1 MVRIPYDVEKR
12 DEPRL
17 GLVVLQSDETIEND
31 FRRLLPSEATLH
43 VSRVPSGEEVTA
55 STLSEME
62 HHIGQSAGLLPRPA
76 RFDAVGYGC
85 TSGTSV
91 IGVTKIA
98 DLVHGGANTRA
109 VTEPVSALIAACGHL
124 GISRLAFLSPYVA
137 EVSSRM
143 RNVLAENGIET
154 PVFGSFETAEEAVVA
169 RITGASAARAAQDL
183 ALDPA
188 VEAVFVSCTNLR
200 TLDII
205 PDIEARTGKPVLSSN
220 QVLAWHMCRLC
231 GLEPGANGV
240 GKLFSVRSRAVA

>member
-1 MVRIPYDVEKR
+1 VVRIPYDVEQR

-31 FRRLLPSEATLH
+31 LRRLLPSEATLH
-43 VSRVPSGEEVTA
+43 ISRVPSGEEVTA
-55 STLSEME
+55 TTLSEME
-62 HHIGQSAGLLPRPA
+62 NHIEASAGLLPRPA

-91 IGVTKIA
+91 IGVKKIA
-98 DLVHGGANTRA
+98 ELVHGGANTRA
-109 VTEPVSALIAACGHL
+109 VTEPVSALIAACRHL
-124 GISRLAFLSPYVA
+124 GVSRLAFLSPYVA

-143 RNVLAENGIET
+143 RTVLAENGIET

-169 RITGASAARAAQDL
+169 RITMSSAARAAQDL
-183 ALDPA
+183 AEDPA

-200 TLDII
+200 TLDVI
-205 PDIEARTGKPVLSSN
+205 PEIEQKTGKPVLSSN

-231 GLEPGANGV
+231 GLEATANGV
-240 GKLFSVRSRAVA
+240 GKLFST

>member
-17 GLVVLQSDETIEND
+17 GLIVLQSDETIEND
-31 FRRLLPSEATLH
+31 FRRLLPSEVTLH
-43 VSRVPSGEEVTA
+43 ISRVPSGEEVTA

-62 HHIGQSAGLLPRPA
+62 NHIGQSAGLLPRPA

-91 IGVTKIA
+91 IGVKKIA

-109 VTEPVSALIAACGHL
+109 VSEPVSALIAACKYL
-124 GISRLAFLSPYVA
+124 RVSRLALLSPYLA

-143 RNVLAENGIET
+143 RNVLAENGIKT

-183 ALDPA
+183 ARDPA
-188 VEAVFVSCTNLR
+188 VEAVFISCTNLR
-200 TLDII
+200 TLDVI
-205 PDIEARTGKPVLSSN
+205 PEIEDRTGKPVLSSN

-231 GLEPGANGV
+231 GLETTANGV
-240 GKLFSVRSRAVA
+240 GKLFSA

>member
-1 MVRIPYDVEKR
+1 MVRIPYDVETR

-43 VSRVPSGEEVTA
+43 ISRVPSGEEVTA
-55 STLSEME
+55 TTLSEME
-62 HHIGQSAGLLPRPA
+62 NHIGASAGLLPRPA

-91 IGVTKIA
+91 IGVKKIA
-98 DLVHGGANTRA
+98 ELVHGGADTRA
-109 VTEPVSALIAACGHL
+109 VTEPVSALIAACKHL
-124 GISRLAFLSPYVA
+124 GVSRLAFLSPYVA

-143 RNVLAENGIET
+143 RDVLADNGIET

-169 RITGASAARAAQDL
+169 RITMSSAAKAAAEL
-183 ALDPA
+183 AVDPA

-205 PDIEARTGKPVLSSN
+205 ADVEERTGKPVLSSN
-220 QVLAWHMCRLC
+220 QVLAWHMCRLS
-231 GLEPGANGV
+231 GLDATANGV
-240 GKLFSVRSRAVA
+240 GKLFST